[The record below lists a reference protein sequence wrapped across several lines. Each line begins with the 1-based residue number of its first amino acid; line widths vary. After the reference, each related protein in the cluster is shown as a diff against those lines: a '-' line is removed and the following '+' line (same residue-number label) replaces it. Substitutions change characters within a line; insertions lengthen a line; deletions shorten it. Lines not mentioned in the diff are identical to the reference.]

1 MGYSYIF
8 KLQTL
13 SVMRYKESKLEAFKK
28 SLNFTEKMATALEQL
43 RVEALKSSRKNR
55 KDKNRRKMK
64 WILTRDRELI
74 NLDRVSFIYLSDNLI
89 KFEFE
94 VGEEGENEYEQFNTP
109 EEASIQYE
117 KYIAMLIN

>member
-1 MGYSYIF
+1 
-8 KLQTL
+8 
-13 SVMRYKESKLEAFKK
+13 MRYKESKLEAFKK